1 MPCRAASCGARVN
14 DSHSPP
20 QQKAGRRP
28 HGWVLSMSGS
38 SELGSSLRF
47 CFPGLP
53 HSCPLGLLSG
63 LMTDSLYLRTWWP
76 TLPRGESRGLLNS
89 TKHCVLWSFGSQ
101 APETCPRV
109 SGMRYD
115 ASPQDCF
122 LLYPWGLGKGSA
134 LGQGSAC
141 T

>member
-1 MPCRAASCGARVN
+1 MVG
-14 DSHSPP
+14 
-20 QQKAGRRP
+20 
-28 HGWVLSMSGS
+28 VLSVSGS

-53 HSCPLGLLSG
+53 HSWPLGLLSG
-63 LMTDSLYLRTWWP
+63 LMTDSLYLRTWWL
-76 TLPRGESRGLLNS
+76 TLPHGESRGPLHS

-134 LGQGSAC
+134 MGQASAC
-141 T
+141 P